1 MLLTMMSHWLLLL
14 PKTEVDC
21 PKRLLLQLTMMM
33 LWKWRVQASKLESHE
48 QMSVMTTLMMRKRLW
63 RMEATKRTTWWKELN
78 NEKEREHKQPKVMM
92 DKQKR
97 PIRRMKELE

>member
-1 MLLTMMSHWLLLL
+1 M
-14 PKTEVDC
+14 
-21 PKRLLLQLTMMM
+21 
-33 LWKWRVQASKLESHE
+33 QASKLESHE